1 MPYELISNLR
11 SIAENR
17 KILIGLCIIIGWY
30 LFASITSYL
39 LPYHP
44 RKIGDVPINLPPS
57 WDHLLGTDPLGR
69 DIFAQLL
76 NGSINSMHIGFMA
89 GTIAFTVAMLLGL
102 IAGYYGGK
110 IDNIIT
116 VITEVFITIPSFAIL
131 LLVAAVVGRIEVPQ
145 MASLLAIFGWA
156 FPCKVLR
163 SQVLSLRERGF
174 IKLAKLSGA
183 NNLEIAIKHILPNML
198 PFLGSWYAF
207 TVMGAMVAEAGL
219 ELIGLGPQTIVT
231 LGLMLNWATKYTAFT
246 RGLINWWL
254 PPSLVLASLFISL
267 FIISFG
273 LDEISN
279 PRLKAR

>member
-1 MPYELISNLR
+1 
-11 SIAENR
+11 
-17 KILIGLCIIIGWY
+17 
-30 LFASITSYL
+30 
-39 LPYHP
+39 
-44 RKIGDVPINLPPS
+44 
-57 WDHLLGTDPLGR
+57 
-69 DIFAQLL
+69 
-76 NGSINSMHIGFMA
+76 
-89 GTIAFTVAMLLGL
+89 
-102 IAGYYGGK
+102 
-110 IDNIIT
+110 
-116 VITEVFITIPSFAIL
+116 
-131 LLVAAVVGRIEVPQ
+131 
-145 MASLLAIFGWA
+145 
-156 FPCKVLR
+156 
-163 SQVLSLRERGF
+163 
-174 IKLAKLSGA
+174 
-183 NNLEIAIKHILPNML
+183 ML